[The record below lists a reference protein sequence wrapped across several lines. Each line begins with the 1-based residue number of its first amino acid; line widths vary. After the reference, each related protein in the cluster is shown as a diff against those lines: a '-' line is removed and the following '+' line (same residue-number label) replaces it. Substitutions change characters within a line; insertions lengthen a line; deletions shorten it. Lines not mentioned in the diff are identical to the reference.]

1 VITKLLPVPTC
12 AHTYTS
18 YRFLHAHTHTHL
30 TGSYMRTHIHILSVP
45 TCAHTYT
52 SYRFL
57 HAHTHTH
64 LTGSYMRTHIHIL
77 PVPTCAHTYT
87 SYRFLHAHTHTHVH
101 TCATHARACAHAHI
115 QSYSEKCARVCSCV
129 RIASTRTNSNID
141 FTHGRS

>member
-87 SYRFLHAHTHTHVH
+87 CTHVRYTRTRMRTRTHTIILREMRTCVFVRAHRIHTHKFKHRFYSWTILNTHM
-101 TCATHARACAHAHI
+101 
-115 QSYSEKCARVCSCV
+115 CSM
-129 RIASTRTNSNID
+129 
-141 FTHGRS
+141 